1 MNEPRNEVRLYGGWR
16 RSRGIGLGNLTPT
29 QTAVVM
35 GCVMVPLTAAMVS
48 GRLAAF
54 LLAPAALVAGV
65 TMARWHGTPLVDT
78 VLHAARWRSG
88 RRAGQHTMTSG
99 VLTLHDQD
107 HDLPGVLA
115 PVVPISVEDGEG
127 GHLGMAWNRRTGHLT
142 ATVLVAPISTALA
155 NRDAVDTWVGQWH
168 AWLARLGH
176 TPSVAWVNV
185 TVDTA
190 PDPGST
196 IEDYV
201 AGRVDPAAPAPAREL
216 MDTLVRMSPSASAH
230 VETRVSITF
239 DPSRAPDRAES
250 FGEAV
255 AECVRVLRGLQAA
268 LGSCGVSV

>member
-1 MNEPRNEVRLYGGWR
+1 MPPRADVCPGPRGSHRPGR
-16 RSRGIGLGNLTPT
+16 RDP
-29 QTAVVM
+29 
-35 GCVMVPLTAAMVS
+35 
-48 GRLAAF
+48 GR
-54 LLAPAALVAGV
+54 
-65 TMARWHGTPLVDT
+65 
-78 VLHAARWRSG
+78 VLH
-88 RRAGQHTMTSG
+88 
-99 VLTLHDQD
+99 DED
-107 HDLPGVLA
+107 DDLPGVLA

-127 GHLGMAWNRRTGHLT
+127 GHLGTAWNRRTGHLT

-190 PDPGST
+190 TDPGST

-201 AGRVDPAAPAPAREL
+201 AERVDPAAPAPAREL

-239 DPSRAPDRAES
+239 DPSRVPERAES

-268 LGSCGVSV
+268 LGGCGVSVLGRASAARLAGIARGAFDPDSRGEVARCLAVNPTTGL